1 MVDRESD
8 RRRGPIRER
17 QVEFP
22 PEQSHHRLVTP
33 VMMAVSILF
42 VIIVVIVVAT
52 DANGP
57 FLGPWG

>member
-1 MVDRESD
+1 MMEP
-8 RRRGPIRER
+8 RRFEGRRRER

-22 PEQSHHRLVTP
+22 REQTHHRLVTP
-33 VMMAVSILF
+33 AMLAISILF
-42 VIIVVIVVAT
+42 TIIVIIVVST